1 MFINTVSNVYSAQ
14 AHNSNS
20 RIYQPNSNNATIS
33 SNTTAAGLTVSGSL
47 DFTYMTPRQLQ
58 GTMNDL
64 IKSGKMSL
72 DDSSALVGMVPTALS
87 KVNYDGQAPAA
98 YEQPSNIIARI
109 QDGIEGAKSRGDSA
123 NVDSLTKALGALQK
137 LQGSVIGVDLRA

>member
-1 MFINTVSNVYSAQ
+1 MFVNTVSNVHSAQ
-14 AHNSNS
+14 ASNS
-20 RIYQPNSNNATIS
+20 TGRAYQSNPNNPSSSSDTAT
-33 SNTTAAGLTVSGSL
+33 TGATVSGSL
-47 DFTYMTPRQLQ
+47 DFTNMTPRQLQ